1 MNSTLME
8 RELRMHHNYIKNHIK
23 NSNGS
28 DVSIKE
34 IQEINEKI
42 NILEEYLAMLEEQ
55 LAILE
60 AGTGAT
66 ISRYNINMNPVA
78 SKLGAD
84 SGVDDVLAGLNV
96 AKDDDLV
103 EDICNADIIHEFVK
117 EDDEDITKDLLFTCP
132 RPMGINDNN
141 YTVEQLKTGDA
152 DARRRYVAQY
162 ILADPT
168 NQIRALYA
176 LSEKMKYVLNPDYI
190 EE

>member
-1 MNSTLME
+1 MSMNLTLME
-8 RELRMHHNYIKNHIK
+8 RELRVLHNYVKKHLK
-23 NSNGS
+23 NSNEN
-28 DVSIKE
+28 DMNAEVK
-34 IQEINEKI
+34 QEIDEKI
-42 NILEEYLAMLEEQ
+42 NTLEDRLAT
-55 LAILE
+55 LE

-84 SGVDDVLAGLNV
+84 SGVDDVLAGLNM
-96 AKDDDLV
+96 AEDDDLI
-103 EDICNADIIHEFVK
+103 EDIYAAENLHEFVK

-132 RPMGINDNN
+132 RPIDINDNN

-176 LSEKMKYVLNPDYI
+176 LSEKMKYILNPDYI
-190 EE
+190 YE